1 MRRVCLLV
9 AALILNE
16 FAFGQRLEGWDV
28 GAEGGTRFDALIGSG
43 INSFQWGQLRGDL
56 SVPPRTSRHA
66 YIRNIRVIDGGDP
79 FGRVVVLWSGWE
91 GNGGD
96 RSEYWIRDGY
106 KAPPVYEAAQVGQT
120 WSSSNLFRIR
130 LWNEQYFS
138 WQSRRAVVSV
148 YAANAPVPALVS
160 YTAPSWTDLSGLD
173 LLPNRP
179 GIQVDPAQVSELSVS
194 AQFGSYQVGRPW
206 AQGLKRVVSLGN
218 YATESRPSPFRDR
231 VMLEA
236 FLTVRVNG
244 ELTDYGASA
253 THALEWTPLDNTVDR
268 LIPTYSGSATVS
280 LSGLPRGSVVSFDLN
295 AAVRHLPFDRNG
307 QPMPPPPRRPVDD
320 LRAADRV
327 FFDLR
332 GLTYNYSGALSGG
345 GVVTDEQAPPVCVPK
360 QPGTLDIALN
370 LSDFGLPF
378 NITVALA
385 GRAQSDDVV
394 EWTVDVRPDLCI
406 SVEGVNVKIK
416 RVWGKLTAQ
425 LTRQPFFVEPL
436 CDRTFNLTA
445 VPIGGDSGNWIN
457 GELYALCQE
466 FSFTRVD
473 VRARSIDYRAASGID
488 QEPPDPRPL
497 YQFTRSQWV
506 ELILQGD
513 VNDDGCVDDA
523 DLLRVL
529 FAFGQSGASL
539 PEDQNGDGTI
549 DDADLLIVLFNF
561 GRCY

>member
-1 MRRVCLLV
+1 
-9 AALILNE
+9 
-16 FAFGQRLEGWDV
+16 
-28 GAEGGTRFDALIGSG
+28 
-43 INSFQWGQLRGDL
+43 
-56 SVPPRTSRHA
+56 
-66 YIRNIRVIDGGDP
+66 
-79 FGRVVVLWSGWE
+79 
-91 GNGGD
+91 
-96 RSEYWIRDGY
+96 
-106 KAPPVYEAAQVGQT
+106 
-120 WSSSNLFRIR
+120 
-130 LWNEQYFS
+130 
-138 WQSRRAVVSV
+138 
-148 YAANAPVPALVS
+148 
-160 YTAPSWTDLSGLD
+160 
-173 LLPNRP
+173 
-179 GIQVDPAQVSELSVS
+179 
-194 AQFGSYQVGRPW
+194 
-206 AQGLKRVVSLGN
+206 
-218 YATESRPSPFRDR
+218 
-231 VMLEA
+231 
-236 FLTVRVNG
+236 
-244 ELTDYGASA
+244 
-253 THALEWTPLDNTVDR
+253 
-268 LIPTYSGSATVS
+268 
-280 LSGLPRGSVVSFDLN
+280 
-295 AAVRHLPFDRNG
+295 
-307 QPMPPPPRRPVDD
+307 VDD

-406 SVEGVNVKIK
+406 SVEGVSVKVK

-488 QEPPDPRPL
+488 QEPPDPRLL